1 MSDYHKNWQTFLIN
15 EAGLAKIRQDML
27 DFDTAFITAFRGD
40 INDKSMCAYVLPAED
55 VSEQRD
61 IEDEEPR
68 TMSKGSKMYTSRMG
82 RKGVTNRR
90 NNKDL
95 SAYILS
101 RGYGLKNVQGSYIEN
116 FGSLDPEKIPREVK
130 ENSFFVVNLNND
142 PQFFDEIIDLGKRY
156 CQDSVILVPKGG
168 EAFLYGTNNT
178 YPGLDQKETVGKFM
192 GGETGEFM
200 SRIGGRPFIMKED
213 EETKIY
219 NDYSGKQRQAI
230 KLMSKRVSGEIEEMR
245 LALEDK

>member
-40 INDKSMCAYVLPAED
+40 INDKSMCAYTPPPKD
-55 VSEQRD
+55 VSER
-61 IEDEEPR
+61 
-68 TMSKGSKMYTSRMG
+68 SRMG

-116 FGSLDPEKIPREVK
+116 FGSIDPEKIPREVK

-230 KLMSKRVSGEIEEMR
+230 KLMSKRVLGEIEEMR

>member
-1 MSDYHKNWQTFLIN
+1 MITIQP
-15 EAGLAKIRQDML
+15 
-27 DFDTAFITAFRGD
+27 FITAFRGD
-40 INDKSMCAYVLPAED
+40 INDKSMCAYTPPP
-55 VSEQRD
+55 
-61 IEDEEPR
+61 EEPLDEKDGKKR
-68 TMSKGSKMYTSRMG
+68 TRAVQGKRAK
-82 RKGVTNRR
+82 TNRR

-116 FGSLDPEKIPREVK
+116 FGSLDPAKIPREVK

-200 SRIGGRPFIMKED
+200 SRIGGRPFVMKED
-213 EETKIY
+213 EETKVY
-219 NDYSGKQRQAI
+219 NDYPGKQRQAI
-230 KLMSKRVSGEIEEMR
+230 KLMSKRVLAEIEHMR
-245 LALEDK
+245 STLEDK

>member
-40 INDKSMCAYVLPAED
+40 INDKSMCAYTPPPQD
-55 VSEQRD
+55 VSER
-61 IEDEEPR
+61 
-68 TMSKGSKMYTSRMG
+68 SKMG
-82 RKGVTNRR
+82 RKGATNRR